1 MADEPQGKTIE
12 LYKVVEH
19 ATRLVGEIQKQADI
33 NQDRLSY
40 ASRRSD
46 RRLANPK
53 RLAKIWSEGQLQEA
67 EAAFDRAR
75 DGEGQDQAATKK
87 RKRRRG
93 QLSDDPIQQCREQLF
108 GIWNGLRSDQG
119 FRNATKRVK
128 SSIGQAGKEAK
139 RLEKQGKDLDLMLN
153 KTIAAVRDMKHAMSV
168 GIRQVPHIPALD
180 SGPEASIANRVSAIQ
195 SVSVSAMKRA
205 QPEAAP
211 TAAPTPGS
219 MPVGG
224 GSRDSGEASQ

>member
-1 MADEPQGKTIE
+1 MTESKGKTIE
-12 LYKVVEH
+12 LYKVVEQ

-33 NQDRLSY
+33 NQDRLAYST
-40 ASRRSD
+40 RRAD

-75 DGEGQDQAATKK
+75 DGKVEEGAAPRKKK
-87 RKRRRG
+87 RKKG

-108 GIWNGLRSDQG
+108 GIWNGLRSDSG

-128 SSIGQAGKEAK
+128 SAISQAGRESK

-168 GIRQVPHIPALD
+168 GIRQVPYAPTLD
-180 SGPEASIANRVSAIQ
+180 AGPEVSISNRVAAIQ
-195 SVSVSAMKRA
+195 NVSVAAMKRA
-205 QPEAAP
+205 QPEATPAP
-211 TAAPTPGS
+211 APTPN
-219 MPVGG
+219 MRGG
-224 GSRDSGEASQ
+224 GGRTDQGTAEA